1 MEMQA
6 DRAESRRH
14 IGPIGTTA
22 RVVIGLFLV
31 VYGLLGGT
39 LVVSQGQIRTG
50 FEPLGV
56 LIGLIGFPALLLSW
70 QWLRARRDASRFE
83 ATGPMGTAINMVIF
97 LALFLTPWYA
107 RPFSFLSDAAL
118 VFYGASMLLAALRG
132 YGGCEV
138 LAISNWVLGRDDQVG
153 CFVLGPV
160 DYAEQRLRRVGSGPS
175 R

>member
-1 MEMQA
+1 MQA
-6 DRAESRRH
+6 NRVESRRP
-14 IGPIGTTA
+14 IGPVGTTA

-31 VYGLLGGT
+31 GYGLIGGT
-39 LVVSQGQIRTG
+39 VVVSQGQLRTG

-56 LIGLIGFPALLLSW
+56 LLGLIGFPAILLGW
-70 QWLRARRDASRFE
+70 QWLRTRRDATRLE
-83 ATGPMGTAINMVIF
+83 ATGLVGTAINMVVF

-107 RPFSFLSDAAL
+107 RAFSFTSDAAL

-153 CFVLGPV
+153 CFVLSPI
-160 DYAEQRLRRVGSGPS
+160 DYMEHRRRRV
-175 R
+175 